1 MVFKTPEINYQ
12 KWVDGKNFS
21 LGDFLIFNTDKNHSV
36 IQTYNQTTYKEC
48 DYYDAT
54 DATTEWST
62 AQPAVDNTPVTVAV
76 PLLKEG
82 TTYFFSGN
90 YDGEQCQH
98 GQHFEIDVSHGAGL
112 PPDLK
117 SQYSS
122 SGGGD
127 SPGPSVSTPG
137 ADDQSTPDTVIPSNF
152 NEPTDNG
159 KAKEASTSAAVVG
172 GGGGLGP
179 VGVALVV
186 GWAWMFCLSNGD
198 VTLVLCFALLLIS
211 VVIAAPASPIWI
223 RGGEERRFGGT
234 SVMREWSERRSGG
247 ILWSR

>member
-1 MVFKTPEINYQ
+1 MGGHCCRSEHLLMFSLMGSLLLLWLSMFTISGAEAYKNYTVGDKLGWFDDLQTPEINYQ

-36 IQTYNQTTYKEC
+36 IQTYNLTTYKQC

-127 SPGPSVSTPG
+127 SPGPSASTPG

-152 NEPTDNG
+152 DEPTDNG
-159 KAKEASTSAAVVG
+159 KAKAASTSAAVVG

-179 VGVALVV
+179 VGLVVVV
-186 GWAWMFCLSNGD
+186 GWAWM
-198 VTLVLCFALLLIS
+198 V
-211 VVIAAPASPIWI
+211 W
-223 RGGEERRFGGT
+223 
-234 SVMREWSERRSGG
+234 
-247 ILWSR
+247 

>member
-1 MVFKTPEINYQ
+1 MFTISGAEAYKNYTVGDKLGWFDDLQTPEINYQ

-36 IQTYNQTTYKEC
+36 IQTYNQTTYKLC

-54 DATTEWST
+54 DDTTEWSS
-62 AQPAVDNTPVTVAV
+62 AQPAVDNTAVTVAV

-122 SGGGD
+122 GGGD
-127 SPGPSVSTPG
+127 SPGPSASTSG

-152 NEPTDNG
+152 DKPTDNG
-159 KAKEASTSAAVVG
+159 NAKEASTSAAVVG

-179 VGVALVV
+179 MGVVVVV
-186 GWAWMFCLSNGD
+186 GWAWM
-198 VTLVLCFALLLIS
+198 V
-211 VVIAAPASPIWI
+211 W
-223 RGGEERRFGGT
+223 
-234 SVMREWSERRSGG
+234 
-247 ILWSR
+247 